1 VIEQRLRTALTAAM
15 RARDTVAVSALR
27 SAVAALD
34 NATAVPPSLDSGPGS
49 AHVAGSAVGAG
60 AVGAG
65 AAEAPRREPTEAE
78 AEALVR
84 AEIADRLAAAE
95 TYGAGA
101 AADRLRTE
109 ASHLAAILGGL
120 AG

>member
-34 NATAVPPSLDSGPGS
+34 NATAVPPSPDSGPGS
-49 AHVAGSAVGAG
+49 AHFAGSAVG
-60 AVGAG
+60 VG
-65 AAEAPRREPTEAE
+65 AAEAPRRELTEAQ

-101 AADRLRTE
+101 AAVRLRTE
-109 ASHLAAILGGL
+109 ASHLAAIL
-120 AG
+120 ADPAD